1 MFLRILITYFFFF
14 NFFLNA
20 YANEKE
26 IIINRL
32 LEIKNFSFNFK
43 QISQN
48 KTETGNCLL
57 EFDRKLKCHYTDKLK
72 KEITINNKTLVVWQ
86 KKYNKIYFYPISKS
100 PFLNILT
107 KNKLITLIQ
116 KSNLVVNQNIKLVY
130 LDENEKKITVLFE
143 KKNYELIGWL
153 IEDEFQNEVNFSLQ
167 IENINNKIS
176 KNYFKVP
183 SPN

>member
-1 MFLRILITYFFFF
+1 LFLRILITYFFFF
-14 NFFLNA
+14 NFFLTAN
-20 YANEKE
+20 ANEKE
-26 IIINRL
+26 LIINRL
-32 LEIKNFSFNFK
+32 SEIKNFSFNFK
-43 QISQN
+43 QISEN

-57 EFDRKLKCHYTDKLK
+57 EFDRKLKCYYNNKLK
-72 KEITINNKTLVVWQ
+72 KEIIINNKTLVVRQ
-86 KKYNKIYFYPISKS
+86 KRYNKIYFYPISKS

-116 KSNLVVNQNIKLVY
+116 KSDLVVNENIKLIY
-130 LDENEKKITVLFE
+130 LDENKKKITVLFE
-143 KKNYELIGWL
+143 KKNYELTGWL
-153 IEDEFQNEVNFSLQ
+153 MEDEFQNKINFSLR